1 MTPSLFVIQCQ
12 FQYNKCGLMIVSVGH
27 TNQKFSAIRI
37 VHALPWFIDQLF
49 DNLYLG
55 ELLSN
60 YTTSLKMVGTD
71 LSNKVNPGWSNV

>member
-1 MTPSLFVIQCQ
+1 M
-12 FQYNKCGLMIVSVGH
+12 MVSVGH

-55 ELLSN
+55 ELLSI
-60 YTTSLKMVGTD
+60 YTMSLKKLGTD
-71 LSNKVNPGWSNV
+71 LSNKVNRGQMCNLNIAQ